1 MKRSEAL
8 IPLSHDHHHALF
20 VSKLLRDAAEGKDDT
35 AKAVDAF
42 EDYWVKEGILH
53 FRVEEEV
60 LLPNSGLEGP
70 SADEDVAKMLDGH
83 LEIRRLGGRV
93 LGGDTS
99 PEALMDLGTSLFD
112 HVRFEERDLFPR
124 IEGSLGE
131 AELENLARLIADAE
145 KAGESGD

>member
-20 VSKLLRDAAEGKDDT
+20 VSKLLRDAAEGKDEPG
-35 AKAVDAF
+35 KAVEAF
-42 EDYWVKEGILH
+42 EDYWVKEGVLH

-70 SADEDVAKMLDGH
+70 SADEGVARMLDGH
-83 LEIRRLGGRV
+83 LEIRRLAARV
-93 LGGDTS
+93 LGGEAS
-99 PEALMDLGTSLFD
+99 PGVLMELGTSLFD

-131 AELENLARLIADAE
+131 AELENLARLIAEAE
-145 KAGESGD
+145 QEGKSGD